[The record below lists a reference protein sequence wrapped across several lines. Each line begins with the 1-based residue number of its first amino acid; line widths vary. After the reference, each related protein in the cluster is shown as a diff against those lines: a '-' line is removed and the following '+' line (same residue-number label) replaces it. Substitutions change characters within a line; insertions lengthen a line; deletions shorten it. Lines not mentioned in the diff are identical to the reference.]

1 MKRRWLDGINGA
13 SGIEGLFLLW
23 ISMVLLQG
31 VVVPPAAFGADPA
44 SAPPPPAAGP
54 VGAQTD
60 RIPPEIAVNMKE
72 LRSTCAADYKKL
84 CPDVRMGGGRIVR
97 CLKEHEA
104 DLSAPCRQVVA
115 PGTAK

>member
-1 MKRRWLDGINGA
+1 MAKRRWLDGINGA

-31 VVVPPAAFGADPA
+31 MVVPSAAFGADPTPA
-44 SAPPPPAAGP
+44 PPAAGSAA
-54 VGAQTD
+54 AQTD
-60 RIPPEIAVNMKE
+60 RISPEIAVNMKE
-72 LRSTCAADYKKL
+72 LKSVCAADYKKL

-115 PGTAK
+115 PGASK